1 MPSLCS
7 AAPTPSTAE
16 IADFS
21 ATLLH
26 ASVLAV
32 LIHADNTGG
41 ILHIL
46 PAAAVC
52 ATLLVVSAQVPL
64 RVLGVVD
71 DGDSLFADRVEVR
84 SGVDFPVSLGYLP
97 SS

>member
-1 MPSLCS
+1 M
-7 AAPTPSTAE
+7 
-16 IADFS
+16 
-21 ATLLH
+21 
-26 ASVLAV
+26 
-32 LIHADNTGG
+32 
-41 ILHIL
+41 HIL

-52 ATLLVVSAQVPL
+52 ATLLAVSAQVPL

>member
-7 AAPTPSTAE
+7 AVLTPSTAE

-32 LIHADNTGG
+32 LIHTDNTGVFCTYCQ
-41 ILHIL
+41 L
-46 PAAAVC
+46 PP
-52 ATLLVVSAQVPL
+52 SAQVPL

>member
-7 AAPTPSTAE
+7 AALTPSTAE

-21 ATLLH
+21 ATLLRV
-26 ASVLAV
+26 SVLAV
-32 LIHADNTGG
+32 LIHTDNTGVFC
-41 ILHIL
+41 IYCQ
-46 PAAAVC
+46 PAVC

>member
-1 MPSLCS
+1 M
-7 AAPTPSTAE
+7 
-16 IADFS
+16 
-21 ATLLH
+21 
-26 ASVLAV
+26 
-32 LIHADNTGG
+32 
-41 ILHIL
+41 L

-71 DGDSLFADRVEVR
+71 DGDSLFADRVE
-84 SGVDFPVSLGYLP
+84 DFPVSLGYLP

>member
-1 MPSLCS
+1 MPPYLPFDSRRQY
-7 AAPTPSTAE
+7 
-16 IADFS
+16 
-21 ATLLH
+21 
-26 ASVLAV
+26 
-32 LIHADNTGG
+32 GG